1 MGVTVR
7 SAVTE
12 FGEVSVAVRGGAV
25 VGCQFMPAERLGE
38 RFGGGRD
45 EASEVVLADTA
56 IAEVVGFLAGEV
68 REFSVPFRLGVSE
81 FDNRVLT
88 ALTERVGYGT
98 TVSYGW
104 LARELELPITAS
116 RAVGKALAGNP
127 VLVIVPC
134 HRVVG
139 SSGALTGYAGGLE
152 VKRGLLDLEST
163 PDSGDLR
170 LF

>member
-1 MGVTVR
+1 MTVR

-12 FGEVSVAVRGGAV
+12 FGVVSVAVRGGAV

-45 EASEVVLADTA
+45 DAGEVVLADTA